1 VYELKEN
8 GGYGSLKKIK
18 ADRAGRLY
26 LIINQHPPYMVA
38 ELF

>member
-1 VYELKEN
+1 VHELKEKEEYD
-8 GGYGSLKKIK
+8 GPKKIK

-26 LIINQHPPYMVA
+26 LIINQHPPYLVA